1 MGAPGTESSGPLY
14 WWSYI
19 YYVSKYYELLD
30 TMLQLTKSGRPPF
43 FFMHTYHHSIVVVM
57 SWLWLEYAMSLQ
69 FIAVLF
75 NVFVHTVMYLYFA
88 LAARGIRP
96 WWKRHVTTLQIIQ
109 FVTSFLCLFPTLY
122 FRLQGEQCQGFI
134 SLCFS

>member
-1 MGAPGTESSGPLY
+1 M
-14 WWSYI
+14 
-19 YYVSKYYELLD
+19 
-30 TMLQLTKSGRPPF
+30 
-43 FFMHTYHHSIVVVM
+43 VVVM

-134 SLCFS
+134 PLCFSGAFNLSLLIMFMGVKRTQKKRA